1 MHYVII
7 DLEATCWE
15 TGQRLDRMEIIEI
28 GAVLLE
34 SSCGPVLRTFAAFVR
49 PVESPVLSDFCR
61 QLTSIQQAD
70 VDAAES
76 FPRVLSRLLQWI
88 GPEIYA
94 LCSWGAYDLGQLRV
108 DCARHG
114 IALPTP
120 FERHI
125 NLKQQYSLW
134 RGVRPTG
141 MKGALRREGI
151 ALEGTHHRGADDAQ
165 NIAKLAMRILP
176 WLESRPISTT
186 TDEHLQARG
195 IVGSGRANFPPPG

>member
-15 TGQRLDRMEIIEI
+15 TGQTSDRMEIVEI

-34 SSCGPVLRTFAAFVR
+34 SSCGPVLRTFGAFVQ
-49 PVESPVLSDFCR
+49 PVESPVLSEFCR

-76 FPRVLSRLLQWI
+76 CPRVLSRLLQWI
-88 GPEIYA
+88 GPGPYG
-94 LCSWGAYDLGQLRV
+94 LCSWGACDLGQLRV
-108 DCARHG
+108 DCGRHG

-134 RGVRPTG
+134 RGVKPTG

-176 WLESRPISTT
+176 WLESHATSTT
-186 TDEHLQARG
+186 TDEHLQAGWASRQ
-195 IVGSGRANFPPPG
+195 P